1 MGEEGYIYMGEIHLR
16 EMGAGDSETAAEL
29 AELAESIWTEHYTPI
44 IGAEQVRYM
53 LDRFQSA
60 EKMLEDIAV
69 DGYRY
74 FIACD
79 GEKKVGYC
87 AIKPDFE
94 SGGLFLSKLY
104 VEKSRRGRGIA
115 RLMLEKSVVI
125 ARENR
130 LDHIWLTVN
139 KHNVNSIEVYKKLGF
154 VIVEEM
160 VKDIGGGFVMDDYK
174 MRMEIE

>member
-1 MGEEGYIYMGEIHLR
+1 MGEVTLLELR
-16 EMGAGDSETAAEL
+16 LGNRQMADEVAG
-29 AELAESIWTEHYTPI
+29 LAESIWTEHYTPI
-44 IGAEQVRYM
+44 IGAKQVRYM

-60 EKMLEDIAV
+60 EKVLEDIAA

-79 GEKKVGYC
+79 GGKKVGYC
-87 AIKPDFE
+87 AIKPDLE

-104 VEKSRRGRGIA
+104 VEKNSRGRGIA
-115 RLMLEKSVVI
+115 RMMLEKAISV

-130 LDHIWLTVN
+130 LGHIWLTVN
-139 KHNVNSIEVYKKLGF
+139 KRNVNSIEIYKRLGF
-154 VIVEEM
+154 VIVEEL
-160 VKDIGGGFVMDDYK
+160 VKDIGEGFVMDDYK